1 MAKKSLDDSMLNDVN
16 GGLSVNYLSQAT
28 DMAANQLT
36 NMSANQMTNMATDQ
50 VTDMAANQ
58 MTNMATNQ
66 ATDMLE
72 QATDMAAN
80 QATNMATNVL
90 QQRGNLRQNFFKQK
104 TNIFKKKNH

>member
-36 NMSANQMTNMATDQ
+36 NMSANQMTNMAT
-50 VTDMAANQ
+50 
-58 MTNMATNQ
+58 NQ

-90 QQRGNLRQNFFKQK
+90 QQKGNLRQNFFKQK

>member
-36 NMSANQMTNMATDQ
+36 NMS
-50 VTDMAANQ
+50 ANQ